1 MVPQQKK
8 TPPVAIIEERMLHRE
23 LPVMETVQSA
33 LGILSVVSTHLQLA
47 LSRVSQEDRV
57 TRDYIET
64 GLAMLDGSQRSL
76 AQLCR
81 AAERQQEQHQQQG
94 LKRA

>member
-1 MVPQQKK
+1 MPQKN
-8 TPPVAIIEERMLHRE
+8 TPPVALIEDLVLSRE

-33 LGILSVVSTHLQLA
+33 LGILAVVSTHLQLA
-47 LSRVSQEDRV
+47 LSRLSTDDRI
-57 TRDYIET
+57 TRDYLET

-81 AAERQQEQHQQQG
+81 AAEHQQTQQQRN

>member
-1 MVPQQKK
+1 MQSQKK
-8 TPPVAIIEERMLHRE
+8 ETPPVALIEDRVLHRE

-33 LGILSVVSTHLQLA
+33 LGILSVISTHLQLA
-47 LSRVSQEDRV
+47 LNRVQQDDRL

-64 GLAMLDGSQRSL
+64 GLAMLDGAQRSL

-81 AAERQQEQHQQQG
+81 AAERTH
-94 LKRA
+94 LLRA